1 MTVTKRRNR
10 INGQFSP
17 RLAEMLESPA
27 YRVLS
32 RSGHMVISRVEIELA
47 CHGGNDNG
55 KLPVTTDD
63 FVEYGMHRSSVAP
76 AIREV
81 EALGFVRVKRGR
93 GGNAEYR
100 SPNLFFL
107 TFAQAR
113 DSHKNPP
120 THDWR
125 RINTLH
131 EAETIARRARSSKN
145 PAAIAQGKSSWLK
158 RNAGTEKRSASV
170 RLVRTETENAPV
182 RKISPTASGE
192 KAEPLSIARVGERD
206 SGPRRIVRSRTADT
220 DWTED
225 HAH

>member
-1 MTVTKRRNR
+1 M
-10 INGQFSP
+10 I
-17 RLAEMLESPA
+17 
-27 YRVLS
+27 
-32 RSGHMVISRVEIELA
+32 ISRVEIELA

-125 RINTLH
+125 RINTLQ
-131 EAETIARRARSSKN
+131 EAELIARSARSSKN

-158 RNAGTEKRSASV
+158 RNADTEKRSVSV
-170 RLVRTETENAPV
+170 RLDRTETEDASV
-182 RKISPTASGE
+182 RKIRTAASGE
-192 KAEPLSIARVGERD
+192 KAEPLSIARVGSRD
-206 SGPRRIVRSRTADT
+206 SEPHRIVRSRTADT
-220 DWTED
+220 DRTED
-225 HAH
+225 HAP